1 MRSRLYVYALSLLL
15 PACTDSVDPSRLL
28 VGTWGSPTVELI
40 ALRFGAELRRG
51 CDAVVIDDPIELGED
66 GTFRASGT
74 YWGSGMIIGDRPRAV
89 VSGSLTGNVVTVLVE
104 RGPIEGATYTL
115 EAGVSRAPIEPTCP
129 L

>member
-1 MRSRLYVYALSLLL
+1 MYKFKRMS
-15 PACTDSVDPSRLL
+15 SRLL
-28 VGTWGSPTVELI
+28 WRKIGTLHMYTQ
-40 ALRFGAELRRG
+40 
-51 CDAVVIDDPIELGED
+51 DA
-66 GTFRASGT
+66 
-74 YWGSGMIIGDRPRAV
+74 GSGMIIGDRPRAV